1 MAKEDDESW
10 TSDLEGDQ
18 EGDDTHSIAEFAQL
32 IKVPFSMSIASKRNT
47 GKTLLVSVLI
57 RTLLELKAVDMCLI
71 MSQTQHVNDDYKFLP
86 PRLRQAFSEDVIK
99 KLLDSQGKVPKKER
113 QQVLL
118 VLDDVLSDKEAEKSR
133 FIKRLYTLGRH
144 YDISIVLISQTSN
157 VALTPAIKQNSDWL
171 LYSRQNR
178 YMLESIWSTVCNIDK
193 KTFIAW
199 SEENNKNYTFLA
211 VDNTNQS
218 NNPADFLL
226 KVKVSPEEAQ
236 KINPDTSSEDE
247 QPRRQGHPERD
258 QPPFL
263 HQRPWEE

>member
-1 MAKEDDESW
+1 MAKRVEDEE
-10 TSDLEGDQ
+10 TSLGEP
-18 EGDDTHSIAEFAQL
+18 DDILSVSEFASRIKIPTSIA
-32 IKVPFSMSIASKRNT
+32 VASKRNT
-47 GKTLLVSVLI
+47 GKTFLISVLI
-57 RTLLELKAVDMCLI
+57 RELLERKAVDMVLI

-99 KLLDSQGKVPKKER
+99 KLMDSQGKVPKKQRE
-113 QQVLL
+113 QILL
-118 VLDDVLSDKEAEKSR
+118 VLDDVLSDREAEKSR

-144 YDISIVLISQTSN
+144 YDISIILISQTSN

-193 KTFIAW
+193 RTFIAW

-211 VDNTNQS
+211 VDNTSQS
-218 NNPADFLL
+218 NDPAEFLL
-226 KVKVSPEEAQ
+226 KVKVSSEEAE
-236 KINPDTSSEDE
+236 KINPGTSSEDE
-247 QPRRQGHPERD
+247 SHGRKGHCQRE

-263 HQRPWEE
+263 HWSEE